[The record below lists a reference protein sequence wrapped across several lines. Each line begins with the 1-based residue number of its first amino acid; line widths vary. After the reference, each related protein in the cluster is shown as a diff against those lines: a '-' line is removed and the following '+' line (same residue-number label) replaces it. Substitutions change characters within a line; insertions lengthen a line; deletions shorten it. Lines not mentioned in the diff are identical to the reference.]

1 MTWSEITDNPAFEDV
16 RRTAVLEALSRDDF
30 TPRWPEDDSSADLS
44 AMHAGGT
51 AVGRFG
57 YAPDIC
63 EFSTGS
69 VVANVDSSTVDS
81 SSRLVGRI
89 IAAEKHE
96 DIIAA
101 LVLLGLS
108 QIAHRLRYLHELAK
122 DDEPDEPSIALASLR
137 RMALFFVSK
146 PGLLDPEIGLS
157 PDGLLQAEWRL
168 EDGSILAMKFLS
180 VDLIRFAAV
189 SNARSYGQRRRVD
202 GTLTKNEVLAAVR
215 GFVTRGAP

>member
-1 MTWSEITDNPAFEDV
+1 MDA
-16 RRTAVLEALSRDDF
+16 R
-30 TPRWPEDDSSADLS
+30 
-44 AMHAGGT
+44 GT

-57 YAPDIC
+57 YAPDIS

-69 VVANVDSSTVDS
+69 VVANADSSTTDS

-108 QIAHRLRYLHELAK
+108 RIAQRLRYLHDLAE
-122 DDEPDEPSIALASLR
+122 DPDEPSMALASLR
-137 RMALFFVSK
+137 RMALFFVSE

-202 GTLTKNEVLAAVR
+202 GTLTRDEVLAAVR